1 MKLKVTTDAEIAK
14 MKNKDGIVK
23 IGIDLNLNE
32 LTLIKMALEK
42 YKRHPA
48 VDDERYEKIE
58 QALRDLNS
66 PEIEVINL
74 D

>member
-1 MKLKVTTDAEIAK
+1 MKLTITTDAEVAK
-14 MKNKDGIVK
+14 KNENGIIK
-23 IGIDLNLNE
+23 IGIDLNLEE
-32 LTLIKMALEK
+32 LTLIKMAVEK
-42 YKRHPA
+42 YKRHPT
-48 VDDERYEKIE
+48 VDDERYERIE